1 MSGAEPMSDREILL
15 RGLPSVDALLQSDT
29 GAEWLQALPRERV
42 TALARD
48 ALAEIRAAILA
59 GEQPD
64 GFDGLAA
71 VKARVTAKL
80 TRLTRPSLR
89 RVINASGV
97 ILHTN
102 LGRAPLAA
110 SAIEAIRE
118 TAGGYS
124 NLEYDPAAGGRGK
137 RDVHAGELLEQ
148 LLGAPAIVVNN
159 NAAAI
164 LLVLNELSRDGET
177 IVSRGELIEIG
188 DGFRIP
194 QILERSGA
202 ALREVG
208 TTNRTR
214 IEDYRGAV
222 GERTRMLMRV
232 HPSNF
237 RQIGF
242 TGRPSL
248 AELVALARESSL
260 PLVEDL
266 GSGCLHDLRA
276 IGIDDEAPVGAG
288 LEAGVD
294 VVTFSGDK
302 LLGGPQAGIIA
313 GKPDLVQRIR
323 RNPLFRALRVDKL
336 TYAALGATLREY
348 IRGNLEGIP
357 ALSMM
362 RAPAAALRERAA
374 LFVKKL
380 DCPGVAVREGE
391 SLLGGGSTPLRSLP
405 SPVIAVEPGGG
416 AAAQRIERRLRA
428 DDPPVIARIERGCLL
443 IDLRTVAAAEEADL
457 LRALQAA
464 LRPASRG
471 ETELPSPR

>member
-1 MSGAEPMSDREILL
+1 MNERKTLL
-15 RGLPSVDALLQSDT
+15 RALPSVDALLASDA
-29 GAEWLQALPRERV
+29 GAAWLRALPRERV
-42 TALARD
+42 AALARD
-48 ALAEIRAAILA
+48 ALAEARAAILA
-59 GEQPD
+59 DEAPG
-64 GFDGLAA
+64 GSAA
-71 VKARVTAKL
+71 VETRIEAKL
-80 TRLTRPSLR
+80 ARLTRPSLR

-110 SAIEAIRE
+110 PAVEAVRE
-118 TAGGYS
+118 TAAGYS
-124 NLEYDPAAGGRGK
+124 NLEYDLAAGGRGR

-148 LLGAPAIVVNN
+148 LLGAPAVVVNN
-159 NAAAI
+159 NAAAV
-164 LLVLNELSRDGET
+164 LLVLHELSRDGET

-194 QILERSGA
+194 QILECSGA

-214 IEDYRGAV
+214 IDDYRAAI
-222 GERTRMLMRV
+222 GERARVLLRV

-248 AELVALARESSL
+248 AELAALARESSL

-266 GSGCLHDLRA
+266 GSGCLDDLRA
-276 IGIDDEAPVGAG
+276 IGIDDEAPVGAS
-288 LEAGVD
+288 LAAGAD

-313 GKPDLVQRIR
+313 SKPQLVERIR

-336 TYAALGATLREY
+336 TYAALGATLREH
-348 IRGNLEGIP
+348 IRGNRESIP
-357 ALSMM
+357 VLRMM
-362 RAPAAALRERAA
+362 RMPAAELRARAA
-374 LFVKKL
+374 RFVEKL
-380 DCPGVAVREGE
+380 GRPGVAVGEGA

-405 SPVIAVEPGGG
+405 SPLIAVEPRAGGS
-416 AAAQRIERRLRA
+416 AQRIERLLRA
-428 DDPPVIARIERGCLL
+428 GDPPAIARIEKGRLL
-443 IDLRTVAAAEEADL
+443 LDLRTVAEAEEDDL
-457 LRALQAA
+457 LRALEAA
-464 LRPASRG
+464 LRAAAKG
-471 ETELPSPR
+471 

>member
-1 MSGAEPMSDREILL
+1 MNERKTLL
-15 RGLPSVDALLQSDT
+15 RALPSVDALLASDA
-29 GAEWLQALPRERV
+29 GAAWLRALPRERV
-42 TALARD
+42 AALARD
-48 ALAEIRAAILA
+48 ALAEARAAILA
-59 GEQPD
+59 DEAPG
-64 GFDGLAA
+64 GSAAA
-71 VKARVTAKL
+71 VETRIEAKL
-80 TRLTRPSLR
+80 ARLTRPSLR

-110 SAIEAIRE
+110 PAVEAVRE
-118 TAGGYS
+118 TAAGYS
-124 NLEYDPAAGGRGK
+124 NLEYDLAAGGRGR
-137 RDVHAGELLEQ
+137 RDVHAGELLER
-148 LLGAPAIVVNN
+148 LLGAPAVVVNN
-159 NAAAI
+159 NAAAV
-164 LLVLNELSRDGET
+164 LLVLHELSRDGET

-194 QILERSGA
+194 QILECSGA

-214 IEDYRGAV
+214 IDDYRAAI
-222 GERTRMLMRV
+222 GERARVLLRV

-248 AELVALARESSL
+248 AELAALARENSL

-266 GSGCLHDLRA
+266 GSGCLDDLRA
-276 IGIDDEAPVGAG
+276 MGIDDEAPVGAS
-288 LEAGVD
+288 LAAGAD

-313 GKPDLVQRIR
+313 GKPQLVERIR

-348 IRGNLEGIP
+348 IRGNRESIP
-357 ALSMM
+357 VLRMM
-362 RAPAAALRERAA
+362 RAPAAELRARAA
-374 LFVKKL
+374 RFVERL
-380 DCPGVAVREGE
+380 GRPGVAVGEGA

-405 SPVIAVEPGGG
+405 SPLIAVEPRAGGS
-416 AAAQRIERRLRA
+416 AQRIERLLRA
-428 DDPPVIARIERGCLL
+428 GDPPAIARIEKGRLL
-443 IDLRTVAAAEEADL
+443 LDLRTVAEAEEDDL
-457 LRALQAA
+457 LRALEAA
-464 LRPASRG
+464 LRAAAKG
-471 ETELPSPR
+471 

>member
-1 MSGAEPMSDREILL
+1 MNERKTLL
-15 RGLPSVDALLQSDT
+15 RALPSVDALLASDA
-29 GAEWLQALPRERV
+29 GAAWLRALPRERV
-42 TALARD
+42 AALARD
-48 ALAEIRAAILA
+48 ALAEARAAILA
-59 GEQPD
+59 DEAPG
-64 GFDGLAA
+64 GSAA
-71 VKARVTAKL
+71 VETRIEAKL
-80 TRLTRPSLR
+80 ARLTRPSLR

-110 SAIEAIRE
+110 PAVEAVRE
-118 TAGGYS
+118 TAAGYS
-124 NLEYDPAAGGRGK
+124 NLEYDLAAGGRGR
-137 RDVHAGELLEQ
+137 RDVHAGELLER
-148 LLGAPAIVVNN
+148 LLGAPAVVVNN
-159 NAAAI
+159 NAAAV
-164 LLVLNELSRDGET
+164 LLVLHELSRDGET

-194 QILERSGA
+194 QILECSGA

-214 IEDYRGAV
+214 IDDYRAAV
-222 GERTRMLMRV
+222 GERARVLLRV

-248 AELVALARESSL
+248 AELAALARESSL

-266 GSGCLHDLRA
+266 GSGCLEDLRA
-276 IGIDDEAPVGAG
+276 IGIDDEAPVGAS
-288 LEAGVD
+288 LAAGAD

-313 GKPDLVQRIR
+313 GKPQLVERIR

-348 IRGNLEGIP
+348 IRGNRESIP
-357 ALSMM
+357 VLRMM
-362 RAPAAALRERAA
+362 RAPAAELRARAA
-374 LFVKKL
+374 RFVERL
-380 DCPGVAVREGE
+380 GRPGVAVGEGA

-405 SPVIAVEPGGG
+405 SPLIAVEPRAGGS
-416 AAAQRIERRLRA
+416 AQRIERLLRA
-428 DDPPVIARIERGCLL
+428 GDPPTIARIEKGRLL
-443 IDLRTVAAAEEADL
+443 LDLRTVAEAEEDDL
-457 LRALQAA
+457 LRALEAA
-464 LRPASRG
+464 LRAAAKG
-471 ETELPSPR
+471 

>member
-1 MSGAEPMSDREILL
+1 MNGAKPMSDREIVL
-15 RGLPSVDALLQSDT
+15 RSLPSVDALLQSET

-42 TALARD
+42 AALARD
-48 ALAEIRAAILA
+48 TLSEMRAAILA
-59 GEQPD
+59 GAAP
-64 GFDGLAA
+64 GWLDGLAEA
-71 VKARVTAKL
+71 KARVAAKL
-80 TRLTRPSLR
+80 ARLIRPSLR

-110 SAIEAIRE
+110 SAIQAIRE
-118 TAGGYS
+118 TASGYS

-137 RDVHAGELLEQ
+137 RDIHAGELLEQ

-164 LLVLNELSRDGET
+164 LLVLNELSQDGET

-202 ALREVG
+202 VLREVG

-214 IEDYRGAV
+214 IDDYRAAV
-222 GERTRMLMRV
+222 SERTRVLMRV

-248 AELVALARESSL
+248 AELVELARESSL

-266 GSGCLHDLRA
+266 GSGCLHDLRE
-276 IGIDDEAPVGAG
+276 IGIDDEAPVTAS

-302 LLGGPQAGIIA
+302 LLGGPQAGIVA
-313 GKPDLVQRIR
+313 GKPDLVRRIR

-348 IRGNLEGIP
+348 IRGNRENIP
-357 ALSMM
+357 VLRMM
-362 RAPAAALRERAA
+362 RTPAAKLRERAA
-374 LFVKKL
+374 LFVEKL
-380 DCPGVAVREGE
+380 ERPGVAVCDGE

-405 SPVIAVEPGGG
+405 SPVIAVEPGAGES
-416 AAAQRIERRLRA
+416 AQRIERRLRA
-428 DDPPVIARIERGCLL
+428 NDPPVIARIERGCLL
-443 IDLRTVAAAEEADL
+443 IDLRTVAESEEDEL
-457 LRALQAA
+457 LRALQASLTA
-464 LRPASRG
+464 RNRSQAK
-471 ETELPSPR
+471 LPSAP

>member
-1 MSGAEPMSDREILL
+1 MNERKTLL
-15 RGLPSVDALLQSDT
+15 RALPSVDALLASDA
-29 GAEWLQALPRERV
+29 GAAWLRALPRERV
-42 TALARD
+42 AALARD
-48 ALAEIRAAILA
+48 ALAEARAAILA
-59 GEQPD
+59 DEAPG
-64 GFDGLAA
+64 GTAA
-71 VKARVTAKL
+71 VEARIEAKL
-80 TRLTRPSLR
+80 ARLTRPSLR

-110 SAIEAIRE
+110 PAVEAVRE
-118 TAGGYS
+118 TAAGYS
-124 NLEYDPAAGGRGK
+124 NLEYDLAAGGRGR

-148 LLGAPAIVVNN
+148 LLGAPAVVVNN
-159 NAAAI
+159 NAAAV
-164 LLVLNELSRDGET
+164 LLVLHELSRGGET

-194 QILERSGA
+194 QILECSGA

-214 IEDYRGAV
+214 IDDYRAAI
-222 GERTRMLMRV
+222 GERARVLLRV

-248 AELVALARESSL
+248 AELAALARESSL

-266 GSGCLHDLRA
+266 GSGCLDDLRA
-276 IGIDDEAPVGAG
+276 MGIDDEAPVGAS
-288 LEAGVD
+288 LAAGAD

-313 GKPDLVQRIR
+313 GKPQLVERIR

-348 IRGNLEGIP
+348 IRGNRESIP
-357 ALSMM
+357 VLRMM
-362 RAPAAALRERAA
+362 RAPAAELRARAA
-374 LFVKKL
+374 RFVERL
-380 DCPGVAVREGE
+380 GRPGVAVREGA

-405 SPVIAVEPGGG
+405 SPLVAVEPRAGGS
-416 AAAQRIERRLRA
+416 AQRIERLLRA
-428 DDPPVIARIERGCLL
+428 GDPPAIARIEKGRLL
-443 IDLRTVAAAEEADL
+443 LDLRTVAEAEEDDL
-457 LRALQAA
+457 LRALEAA
-464 LRPASRG
+464 LRAAAKG
-471 ETELPSPR
+471 

>member
-1 MSGAEPMSDREILL
+1 MSNRETLL
-15 RGLPSVDALLQSDT
+15 RGLPSVDTLLQSET
-29 GAEWLQALPRERV
+29 GAQWLQALPREHV
-42 TALARD
+42 AALARD
-48 ALAEIRAAILA
+48 TLAEMRAEILTGA
-59 GEQPD
+59 ASG
-64 GFDGLAA
+64 GFDCLAE
-71 VKARVTAKL
+71 VKARGTAKL
-80 TRLTRPSLR
+80 SRLIRPSLR

-102 LGRAPLAA
+102 LGRAPLVA

-118 TAGGYS
+118 TAAGYS
-124 NLEYDPAAGGRGK
+124 NLEYDPVAGRRGK

-208 TTNRTR
+208 TTNQTR
-214 IEDYRGAV
+214 IDDYRDAV
-222 GERTRMLMRV
+222 GERTRALMRV

-242 TGRPSL
+242 TGRPSP
-248 AELVALARESSL
+248 AELVDLSRESSL
-260 PLVEDL
+260 PLIEDL
-266 GSGCLHDLRA
+266 GSGCLHDLRE
-276 IGIDDEAPVGAG
+276 IGIEDELPVRSS

-302 LLGGPQAGIIA
+302 LLGGPQAGIIS
-313 GKPDLVQRIR
+313 GKPKLVQRIR

-348 IRGNLEGIP
+348 ILGNLENIP
-357 ALSMM
+357 ALRMM
-362 RAPAAALRERAA
+362 RTRAA
-374 LFVKKL
+374 DLRGRATLFVKRL
-380 DCPGVAVREGE
+380 DRPGAAIRDGE
-391 SLLGGGSTPLRSLP
+391 SLLGGGSTPARSLP
-405 SPVIAVEPGGG
+405 SPVIAIEPSNGKS
-416 AAAQRIERRLRA
+416 AQRIERLLRA
-428 DDPPVIARIERGCLL
+428 NDPPVIVRIERGCLL
-443 IDLRTVAAAEEADL
+443 IDLRTVAESEEADL
-457 LRALQAA
+457 LRALQAVLCA
-464 LRPASRG
+464 ASRG
-471 ETELPSPR
+471 ETKLPSPR